1 MKLGPRRGGRIDVVG
16 AGVLATALCL
26 ATGAVAQT
34 PAARERA
41 RSTAPSDAQR
51 ARYQIRVLERVLE
64 QAVQHGTQVVAVQ
77 FRSFAPSA
85 VLFVGATLAR
95 GFVLDEYGVFFDV
108 QVPSLRR
115 SLTWTFRT
123 LNRNGLSLDDALTAL
138 RQHVQ
143 SLGDPG
149 ARDALE
155 QVLRSL
161 EVRVGPLAAT
171 RRAGARATRTGGGDA
186 DRLAPAPAT
195 VIDIDPADVYASQI
209 RDELVG
215 VMLDHSGSLALGPDD
230 WLTVA
235 ATGAASS
242 WVGAAGSAASAA
254 TTMMLRIRGRD
265 LAALRAGDI
274 SRSEAQNRIHA
285 IEF

>member
-1 MKLGPRRGGRIDVVG
+1 MRLGPRRGGRIDVVG
-16 AGVLATALCL
+16 VGVLAAAMCV
-26 ATGAVAQT
+26 ATGAAAQT
-34 PAARERA
+34 PAPREGT

-51 ARYQIRVLERVLE
+51 ARYQIRMLERVLE
-64 QAVQHGTQVVAVQ
+64 QAVRHGTQVVAMQ
-77 FRSFAPSA
+77 FRTFAPSA
-85 VLFVGATLAR
+85 VLFTGATLAR
-95 GFVLDEYGVFFDV
+95 GFALDEYGVFFDV

-123 LNRNGLSLDDALTAL
+123 LNRDGLSLDDALTAL

-143 SLGDPG
+143 SLGDPR

-155 QVLRSL
+155 QALRSL

-171 RRAGARATRTGGGDA
+171 RWDGARATRIGAGDA
-186 DRLAPAPAT
+186 DRPAPAT
-195 VIDIDPADVYASQI
+195 VVDIDPADVYASQI
-209 RDELVG
+209 RNELVG

-242 WVGAAGSAASAA
+242 WVGAAVSAASAA
-254 TTMMLRIRGRD
+254 TAMMLRIRGRD

-285 IEF
+285 IAF

>member
-1 MKLGPRRGGRIDVVG
+1 MCV
-16 AGVLATALCL
+16 
-26 ATGAVAQT
+26 ATGALAQT
-34 PAARERA
+34 PAPREGT

-51 ARYQIRVLERVLE
+51 ARYQIRVLERVFE
-64 QAVQHGTQVVAVQ
+64 QAVQHGTQVVALQ
-77 FRSFAPSA
+77 FRTLAPSA
-85 VLFVGATLAR
+85 VLFVGTTLAR
-95 GFVLDEYGVFFDV
+95 GFALDEYGVFFDV

-155 QVLRSL
+155 QALRSL

-171 RRAGARATRTGGGDA
+171 RWNGARATRIGAGDA
-186 DRLAPAPAT
+186 DRPAPAPAT

-242 WVGAAGSAASAA
+242 WLGAAASATSAA
-254 TTMMLRIRGRD
+254 TAVMLRIRGRD

-274 SRSEAQNRIHA
+274 SRSEAQKRIHM